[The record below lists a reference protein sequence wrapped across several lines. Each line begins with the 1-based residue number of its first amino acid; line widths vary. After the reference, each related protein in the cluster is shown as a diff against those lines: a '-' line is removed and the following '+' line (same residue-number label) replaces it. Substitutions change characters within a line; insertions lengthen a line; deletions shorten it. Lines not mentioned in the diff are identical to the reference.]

1 MTFFNYFFPT
11 FSTTRSW
18 SSHFTSCINTFIWG
32 PTNIPNL
39 ILASLILGKLFFINP
54 ALFFF
59 PLPRRN
65 ILESNLDVQW
75 RGIYFSRGDYRRIYY
90 TFLSCNKRFSFRP
103 LFLDVKLFSLPTC
116 RYIFELAQSCCLW
129 LGSHAY
135 CLRYDYIFI
144 GLTCLLSSV
153 WFLFHWTH
161 MLTVFDMIT
170 FSFGSH
176 AYYLRY
182 DYIFVGFTCLLSSV
196 WLHFL
201 WAHVLVVFGMITFLL
216 GSHAYCLRYD
226 FLFMLSLC
234 L

>member
-1 MTFFNYFFPT
+1 M
-11 FSTTRSW
+11 
-18 SSHFTSCINTFIWG
+18 
-32 PTNIPNL
+32 
-39 ILASLILGKLFFINP
+39 
-54 ALFFF
+54 
-59 PLPRRN
+59 
-65 ILESNLDVQW
+65 QW
-75 RGIYFSRGDYRRIYY
+75 RGIYFSRGDYRCIYY

-182 DYIFVGFTCLLSSV
+182 DYIFVGLTRLLSSV

-226 FLFMLSLC
+226 YFFVEVTCLLSSLWLLFYWGHMLTVFGMTTCSCFHSVYNIIKVPQPYLTLSWPAGRLC
-234 L
+234 PIYR